1 MLGALLRVPADE
13 VHRRILEGLHAQG
26 FDDLQ
31 PAHMALLQ
39 WPGPQGRRPSDLAAH
54 TGMSRQ
60 AVNYLLRQLEDMGY
74 LARRD
79 DTDDRRARRIELTER
94 GRALVPAVRRIV
106 RDIEQEWARELGPDD
121 FEQLRDLLERLR
133 DIVQD
138 SDARRAPARR

>member
-1 MLGALLRVPADE
+1 M
-13 VHRRILEGLHAQG
+13 
-26 FDDLQ
+26 
-31 PAHMALLQ
+31 
-39 WPGPQGRRPSDLAAH
+39 PGPQGRRPSDLAAH

-60 AVNYLLRQLEDMGY
+60 AVNYLLRQLEDLGY

-79 DTDDRRARRIELTER
+79 DKDDRRARRIELTER
-94 GRALVPAVRRIV
+94 GGALVPAARRIV

-138 SDARRAPARR
+138 SDARHAPARR